1 MNKKIF
7 IGAAAVVVIIGVVV
21 AVMLLLNT
29 QGSFL
34 KIDNNDKGSVSVTA
48 QNAGENSSGI
58 GYVTIGDG
66 QELEISSK
74 LAGESKIKIE
84 VYPSDV
90 KDKENPLVDKEFTGT
105 DYETFDLSEGSY
117 TAFIYAGKGAT
128 GSVDIHAI
136 NR

>member
-1 MNKKIF
+1 MNKKVF
-7 IGAAAVVVIIGVVV
+7 IGVAAAVVIIGVVV

-34 KIDNNDKGSVSVTA
+34 KIVNNDNGSVSVTA
-48 QNAGENSSGI
+48 QNAGDNSSGI
-58 GYVTIGDG
+58 GYITIGDG
-66 QELEISSK
+66 QELEISCK
-74 LAGESKIKIE
+74 LSGESKVKIE

-90 KDKENPLVDKEFTGT
+90 TDKDNPLVDKEFKGT

-128 GSVDIHAI
+128 GSVDIRAI